1 MKRAIFII
9 LFCFFF
15 SHPAFA
21 LVIEF
26 NQTTQVDGVSIT
38 LGDIADFDEDTEL
51 SKTLA
56 TQTIAQAPGPGQ
68 QIELFSRS
76 IIKYLESR
84 ISPDTAIIWRGAE
97 KVTVSRSSVHVSSS
111 QILEIIAAFLADN
124 KDKLPEADI
133 RFIPSERPLPFLVPS
148 GELKWEIIPSSPGI
162 VQSSRFSIIFKVDGR
177 VRKNISVRGR
187 LEILAPVVV
196 AVEQLPKGTI
206 LTRRNIATSI
216 KDLTSLRTPSQNIDE
231 LLGKKIKRTYKAGQ
245 VISLSQVEFPPLV
258 RKGELVR
265 IIVNTGKLFI
275 TATGIA
281 RADGKKNQTIRVQ
294 NTNSR
299 KIVYCR
305 VAAPGIVEV
314 AL

>member
-9 LFCFFF
+9 FLCLCF
-15 SHPAFA
+15 SHSAFA

-26 NQTTQVDGVSIT
+26 KQTALVDGVTIT

-56 TQTIAQAPGPGQ
+56 TQTVAQAPSPGQ
-68 QIELFSRS
+68 QAELFSRS
-76 IIKYLESR
+76 IIKYFEPR
-84 ISPDTAIIWRGAE
+84 ISPDTIITWRGAE
-97 KVTVSRSSVHVSSS
+97 KVTVSRNSISVSSS
-111 QILEIIAAFLADN
+111 QILEIITAFLVAN
-124 KDKLPEADI
+124 TDKLPEADI
-133 RFIPSERPLPFLVPS
+133 RFIAAEKPLPFLVPT
-148 GELKWEIIPSSPGI
+148 GEMNWEVIPSSPGI
-162 VQSSRFSIIFKVDGR
+162 VKSTRFSIIFKVDGR
-177 VRKNISVRGR
+177 VRKNMSVRGR

-196 AVEQLPKGTI
+196 ATTQLPKGTI
-206 LTRRNIATSI
+206 LTRQNIATSI
-216 KDLTSLRTPSQNIDE
+216 KDLTTLRTPGQNIDE

-281 RADGKKNQTIRVQ
+281 RNDGKINQTIRVQ